1 MLAGDAAGAFDGAQ
15 AGGDPGLAGGDC
27 LTVALAVGAFGQTA
41 AEASDFDAAAVLA
54 CGRVGGIR
62 SWHAW
67 AASIAAAAG
76 EKVSRSSPPA

>member
-1 MLAGDAAGAFDGAQ
+1 MLVGDAAGAFGGAQ
-15 AGGDPGLAGGDC
+15 AGGDPGLASGDC

-41 AEASDFDAAAVLA
+41 TEASDFDAATVLA
-54 CGRVGGIR
+54 CGSVGEIG

-67 AASIAAAAG
+67 AASIAVAAG